1 MRMAERLRKINRT
14 LLEMQIGLLFWG
26 LVCRIAGV
34 FLAENQGYYAKSL
47 WFGILFAMISTV
59 HMYRQ
64 LDRALDYGEKNAR
77 KMIFAGYL
85 IRYVLFVVILFII
98 MTTKVMNPL
107 IVFLAYMGMKV
118 TAFLQP
124 ITHKLCNK
132 IFHETDPIPEALPE
146 ESTVGEGI
154 PQE

>member
-1 MRMAERLRKINRT
+1 
-14 LLEMQIGLLFWG
+14 MQIGLLFWG

>member
-1 MRMAERLRKINRT
+1 MRMVERLRKINRT
-14 LLEMQIGLLFWG
+14 LLEMQLGLLFWG
-26 LVCRIAGV
+26 IVCQTAGA

-64 LDRALDYGEKNAR
+64 LDRALDYGEKTAN
-77 KMIFAGYL
+77 KMIFGGYL
-85 IRYVLFVVILFII
+85 IRYVFFVLIMIII
-98 MTTKVMNPL
+98 MITKVMNPL

-132 IFHETDPIPEALPE
+132 MFHETDPIPEALPE
-146 ESTVGEGI
+146 ENTVGEEI

>member
-1 MRMAERLRKINRT
+1 MRIVERLRQINRT
-14 LLEMQIGLLFWG
+14 LLEMQLGLLFWG
-26 LVCRIAGV
+26 IVCQAVGA
-34 FLAENQGYYAKSL
+34 FFAENQGYYAKSL

-59 HMYRQ
+59 HMYHS

-132 IFHETDPIPEALPE
+132 LFHE
-146 ESTVGEGI
+146 EGI
-154 PQE
+154 PQEK